1 MKRQLERLKGKRL
14 VTGDINLMKKDE
26 ICINETPNGVEVKEI
41 GKDGKIKDLA
51 GSDGGGGIKEHYY
64 KFVYNPDILTDE
76 ILAAF
81 IIKEIVCDYNDG
93 NPHKL
98 NKLMGSYGGFVN
110 LEEQL
115 DEYCKY
121 IITLDCPVSVNV
133 QGEVFNFP
141 KGSVAEKF
149 EYFIN
154 MVNPDA
160 SAEEIEAT
168 INALN
173 TVFVPITKEEYEAAL
188 KDLGI
193 QY

>member
-51 GSDGGGGIKEHYY
+51 GSDSGGGIKEYY
-64 KFVYNPDILTDE
+64 YEFVYNPDIVVDE
-76 ILAAF
+76 LLILF

-93 NPHKL
+93 VSYKV
-98 NKLMGSYGGFVN
+98 NKLTGSYGGFVT
-110 LEEQL
+110 LEEQIN
-115 DEYCKY
+115 EYCKY
-121 IITLDCPVSVNV
+121 IITLDCPVSVSVN
-133 QGEVFNFP
+133 GEIVTSP

-149 EYFIN
+149 EDFIN
-154 MVNPDA
+154 MMNPNA
-160 SAEEIEAT
+160 SAEEIEAV
-168 INALN
+168 INAVN
-173 TVFVPITKEEYEAAL
+173 ASFIPITKEEYEAVL

-193 QY
+193 Q

>member
-26 ICINETPNGVEVKEI
+26 ICINETPKGVEVKEI
-41 GKDGKIKDLA
+41 GKDGKIKDLT
-51 GSDGGGGIKEHYY
+51 GSSEGEIKEHYY
-64 KFVYNPDILTDE
+64 KFVYTPNMLADE
-76 ILAAF
+76 ILTTF

-93 NPHKL
+93 NPYKL

-110 LEEQL
+110 LEERL

-133 QGEVFNFP
+133 QGEVVNFP
-141 KGSVAEKF
+141 KGSVLQKVSYLF
-149 EYFIN
+149 SI
-154 MVNPDA
+154 MSPDA
-160 SAEEIEAT
+160 PAEEIEAVL
-168 INALN
+168 NALN

-188 KDLGI
+188 KNLGI
-193 QY
+193 E